1 MEKAEK
7 IEKNGNIEKSEKKN
21 DAENS
26 KENSKGVNTF
36 IKRQAMAR
44 QAKIEK
50 ERILAKGTTQNS
62 ASKKNLKTKEK
73 KENWGSER
81 KKTEENDFKTEI
93 YISEVSYGDALNY
106 LHDEL
111 HKMHI

>member
-1 MEKAEK
+1 MQNEK
-7 IEKNGNIEKSEKKN
+7 IEKKN
-21 DAENS
+21 ETENL
-26 KENSKGVNTF
+26 KENSKGVDSF

-44 QAKIEK
+44 KAKIEK

-62 ASKKNLKTKEK
+62 ASKKNLKTPKEK
-73 KENWGSER
+73 TENWASER
-81 KKTEENDFKTEI
+81 KKINTEENEMRNEI
-93 YISEVSYGDALNY
+93 YVSDVTYGDALNY